1 MNHSEVPRLQVTAL
15 LCLFAVRETSS
26 IEREV
31 LSHEDAAMGSV
42 GAVCCVLHLLEHQ
55 LLRLRTASCGMTRCT
70 LRFELNHFEVP
81 RLQIVLLV
89 LVTMSGQEYKDGQE
103 PTIYA
108 ITNTWRHH
116 GINQHH
122 HALQLTPGEI
132 LADHDCTHN
141 LPTPAL
147 YSPTGG
153 PYTPPDVAS
162 QKLCCALRRPRQRHG
177 VKIRL
182 LHAQGVEYL

>member
-1 MNHSEVPRLQVTAL
+1 MLNWTSLPSSRSKCVVLESNAPQAFLGAEFNSGTTEKPRGCETRQAPVPTGASEIEVKPSGLCVSLLRPLLGLIAQVT
-15 LCLFAVRETSS
+15 
-26 IEREV
+26 
-31 LSHEDAAMGSV
+31 
-42 GAVCCVLHLLEHQ
+42 
-55 LLRLRTASCGMTRCT
+55 RT
-70 LRFELNHFEVP
+70 
-81 RLQIVLLV
+81 
-89 LVTMSGQEYKDGQE
+89 YKDGQE

-141 LPTPAL
+141 VPTPAL